1 MLTFTRSSVKDGC
14 SMQDVEVPSSDV
26 FLLFTTMD
34 SKLASDMQYAAAL
47 DKLVYVF
54 YVLVPSKIGY
64 IA

>member
-1 MLTFTRSSVKDGC
+1 
-14 SMQDVEVPSSDV
+14 MQDVEVPSSDV